1 MKKIVLLSLALF
13 SVAALRADGPVDWA
27 QYGRYELQNA
37 VLDRPVEVG
46 FMGNSITDSWIRV
59 DPDFFERNGFLD
71 RGISG
76 QTSVQMVARFRS
88 DVIDL
93 KPQVVVIL
101 AGINDIAR
109 NNGPIELEN
118 VFGNIVSM
126 CELAKLHK
134 IRPILCSVLPAYR
147 FGWRQEVPA
156 ADRIIELNGMIERY
170 ARENGISYVDYHS
183 ALKDG
188 RNGLPEKYSGD
199 GVHPNPECYKIMEA
213 IVLPVIDKKPAKKV
227 AVRTGGAKKH
237 SWDR

>member
-37 VLDRPVEVG
+37 VLDRPVEVV

-76 QTSVQMVARFRS
+76 QTTVHMLARFRS

-126 CELAKLHK
+126 CDLARYNGIKVV
-134 IRPILCSVLPAYR
+134 LCSLLPCDR
-147 FGWRQEVPA
+147 FSWRPEMEPADEV
-156 ADRIIELNGMIERY
+156 RRLNTMLERY
-170 ARENGISYVDYHS
+170 AAEQKIPYVDYHRRSITAAAECPKSSPKTAVIRFFPAICGWSRWSSKASTGRS
-183 ALKDG
+183 AF
-188 RNGLPEKYSGD
+188 R
-199 GVHPNPECYKIMEA
+199 
-213 IVLPVIDKKPAKKV
+213 
-227 AVRTGGAKKH
+227 KH
-237 SWDR
+237 GI

>member
-1 MKKIVLLSLALF
+1 MV
-13 SVAALRADGPVDWA
+13 SVFFAEHRF
-27 QYGRYELQNA
+27 
-37 VLDRPVEVG
+37 VG
-46 FMGNSITDSWIRV
+46 
-59 DPDFFERNGFLD
+59 

-76 QTSVQMVARFRS
+76 QTSAEMLVRFRQ
-88 DVIDL
+88 DVIGL
-93 KPQVVVIL
+93 SPEAVVIMAGTNDL
-101 AGINDIAR
+101 AQ
-109 NNGPIELEN
+109 NNGYIALEN
-118 VFGNIVSM
+118 ILGNIASM

>member
-1 MKKIVLLSLALF
+1 MLIKVLGPGCAKCKEAENVVNAAVQDAGSAATVEKVTDLKEMMALGV
-13 SVAALRADGPVDWA
+13 S
-27 QYGRYELQNA
+27 
-37 VLDRPVEVG
+37 
-46 FMGNSITDSWIRV
+46 
-59 DPDFFERNGFLD
+59 
-71 RGISG
+71 
-76 QTSVQMVARFRS
+76 FRQ
-88 DVIDL
+88 DVIGL
-93 KPQVVVIL
+93 SPEAVVIMAGTNDL
-101 AGINDIAR
+101 AQ
-109 NNGPIELEN
+109 NNGYIALEN
-118 VFGNIVSM
+118 ILGNIASM

-237 SWDR
+237 S